1 MDEKF
6 DTNNS
11 LLLFDPIET
20 WKKTL
25 LAPRTYTMREL
36 LVPVCLNG
44 TCVYETPKVMDIQ
57 AYCKKELDTL
67 WDESKR
73 LVNPHKVHVD
83 LSNELWHMKNQLLD
97 SYHFSE

>member
-1 MDEKF
+1 MD
-6 DTNNS
+6 N
-11 LLLFDPIET
+11 
-20 WKKTL
+20 
-25 LAPRTYTMREL
+25 
-36 LVPVCLNG
+36 
-44 TCVYETPKVMDIQ
+44 Q

-97 SYHFSE
+97 TYHRK